1 MRGGKRRGEERGG
14 RQKNAFGSK
23 IEGGSSSLT
32 RRRSKDDSVRTSRP
46 STFVVSI
53 RRKSRSPGRGS
64 SGEENSVAETDRSV
78 AQVEFRAWD
87 PRRYFFHEPRP
98 PLRKLLPDFRMERVA
113 NHESPELKMTGKNQ
127 EDSSSHCGVF
137 LIFMATAAEEERAP
151 SGGMGSWLPAIEETS
166 EASSADRR
174 LPYSLSRGVHF
185 ENSIC

>member
-1 MRGGKRRGEERGG
+1 MCPETPLSQAKSGSPVSITGSDPTRSRGGSAPSLPTSTR
-14 RQKNAFGSK
+14 AFIHDIEWHESDGSK
-23 IEGGSSSLT
+23 DSFDESN
-32 RRRSKDDSVRTSRP
+32 RRWKRNGYR
-46 STFVVSI
+46 
-53 RRKSRSPGRGS
+53 
-64 SGEENSVAETDRSV
+64 V

-98 PLRKLLPDFRMERVA
+98 PLRKLLPGFRLERVA
-113 NHESPELKMTGKNQ
+113 NHESPELRMTGMNQ

-166 EASSADRR
+166 EASSANRR

-185 ENSIC
+185 ENSIV